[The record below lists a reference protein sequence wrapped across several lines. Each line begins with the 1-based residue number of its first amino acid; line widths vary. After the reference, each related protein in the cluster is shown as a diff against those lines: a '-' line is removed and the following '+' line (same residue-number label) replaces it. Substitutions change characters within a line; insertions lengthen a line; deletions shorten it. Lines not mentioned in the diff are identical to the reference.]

1 MQNSFNKKVKYQNAS
16 GGFLL
21 FDCYIYVNAVKY
33 FYLNVFQYFKG
44 MLCCV
49 CLLIFSKFGIAGEQ
63 KLYHFDIP
71 QQSLAKSLN
80 ELSDHTKTLVLF
92 PYDLVERRQGNA
104 IRGHYTLVQAID
116 LLLLNTEL
124 VGGLSKKEVVMISKN
139 QSTSQID
146 SYNKIENKNMKTKKS
161 ILATAIA
168 FLFSG
173 VTVADSA
180 LAQDAKQQK
189 KAEQAEV
196 ISILGTRGAPRTVT
210 DSPVAIDVFSGD
222 EFTANGN
229 TADITDNLKSLVPS
243 FTATPATG
251 DGSAFIR
258 PTSLRGM
265 APDQTLILVNGKRR
279 HRSSLVQFFAPAAGN
294 GAHGVDIGMI
304 PSIALKSVE
313 VLRDGAAAQY
323 GSDAI
328 AGVMNFQLKD
338 ASEGGSVVAQ
348 YGEFFE
354 GEQSWIVGA
363 NAGFALGTDGF
374 FNISFETNDNEAL
387 SRGVQRPDGQQ
398 LIDDGVQGVGSDSP
412 FGDEPFVQSWGRP
425 ETSGTRV
432 AFNSGYEINDAVE
445 LYMHGGYAD
454 TDGRY
459 RFFYRNPT
467 HSTLESI
474 NYIFRRDTDGEL
486 VLDADGNSIKDE
498 IENPNALRAGY
509 TPFLDGAQK
518 DTSLV
523 AGLKGETSS
532 ELTYNFSA
540 GFGKNELAYFLNNTV
555 NSGLTVDGVL
565 GQRDFDM
572 GGYEQEEIN
581 LNADFSMPLTDDV
594 FLGFGAEWREET
606 FTTLA
611 GEAASL
617 IGSGPSGM
625 TSVTPAD
632 AGEFSRD
639 NVAVYVD
646 AEYNVSDDLLVQ
658 GALRYEDFSDF
669 GDTIN
674 SKLASRYNLSDDFVI
689 RGAISTGFHAPTP
702 GQANITSIIT
712 TFDGTTGAQL
722 EEGLVRANNPLAIAN
737 GAQELK
743 EEESVSLSLGFT
755 YSGFDN
761 GNLSVDFYNTKVDD
775 RIYRTGNIPSASGG
789 SISFFTNALDV
800 EHQGLDFVYTT
811 SMDWGNTA
819 ESKFTFAYNHN
830 TIDVVGQ
837 SLVNGIQPV
846 GDASV
851 EDIENNYPENRFVA
865 TAVTDFGD
873 NYQVMLR
880 ANFYGEHY
888 DERGTINDASS
899 PSALVDSVVFFDME
913 FNYFASEDF
922 TLTAGVSNIFD
933 TFVDEIG
940 DGNANRLSVGLQYP
954 RRTPA
959 NYEGGSWYLRAKYE
973 F

>member
-1 MQNSFNKKVKYQNAS
+1 
-16 GGFLL
+16 
-21 FDCYIYVNAVKY
+21 
-33 FYLNVFQYFKG
+33 
-44 MLCCV
+44 
-49 CLLIFSKFGIAGEQ
+49 
-63 KLYHFDIP
+63 
-71 QQSLAKSLN
+71 
-80 ELSDHTKTLVLF
+80 
-92 PYDLVERRQGNA
+92 
-104 IRGHYTLVQAID
+104 
-116 LLLLNTEL
+116 
-124 VGGLSKKEVVMISKN
+124 
-139 QSTSQID
+139 
-146 SYNKIENKNMKTKKS
+146 
-161 ILATAIA
+161 
-168 FLFSG
+168 
-173 VTVADSA
+173 
-180 LAQDAKQQK
+180 
-189 KAEQAEV
+189 
-196 ISILGTRGAPRTVT
+196 
-210 DSPVAIDVFSGD
+210 
-222 EFTANGN
+222 
-229 TADITDNLKSLVPS
+229 
-243 FTATPATG
+243 
-251 DGSAFIR
+251 
-258 PTSLRGM
+258 
-265 APDQTLILVNGKRR
+265 
-279 HRSSLVQFFAPAAGN
+279 
-294 GAHGVDIGMI
+294 
-304 PSIALKSVE
+304 
-313 VLRDGAAAQY
+313 
-323 GSDAI
+323 
-328 AGVMNFQLKD
+328 
-338 ASEGGSVVAQ
+338 
-348 YGEFFE
+348 
-354 GEQSWIVGA
+354 
-363 NAGFALGTDGF
+363 
-374 FNISFETNDNEAL
+374 
-387 SRGVQRPDGQQ
+387 
-398 LIDDGVQGVGSDSP
+398 
-412 FGDEPFVQSWGRP
+412 
-425 ETSGTRV
+425 
-432 AFNSGYEINDAVE
+432 
-445 LYMHGGYAD
+445 MHGGYAD

-459 RFFYRNPT
+459 RFFYRNPS
-467 HSTLESI
+467 HSTLTGVTS
-474 NYIFRRDTDGEL
+474 L
-486 VLDADGNSIKDE
+486 
-498 IENPNALRAGY
+498 PAGY
-509 TPFLDGAQK
+509 TPYLDGAQK

-540 GFGKNELAYFLNNTV
+540 GFGKNELGYFLNNTV
-555 NSGLTVDGVL
+555 NPGLTVNGVL

-617 IGSGPSGM
+617 IGAGPSGM

-639 NVAVYVD
+639 NIAVYVD

-669 GDTIN
+669 GGTIN
-674 SKLASRYNLSDDFVI
+674 GKLASRYNVTDDFVI

-712 TFDGTTGAQL
+712 TFDGTTGAQI
-722 EEGLVRANNPLAIAN
+722 EEGLVRADNPLAIAN

-775 RIYRTGNIPSASGG
+775 RLYRTGNIPVDSGG
-789 SISFFTNALDV
+789 TVSFFTNALDV

-811 SMDWGNTA
+811 SMDWGNSA
-819 ESKFTFAYNHN
+819 ESKFTFAYNYN

-846 GDASV
+846 SDASV

-865 TAVTDFGD
+865 TAVTDFSD

-888 DERGTINDASS
+888 DERGTINDPTS
-899 PSALVDSVVFFDME
+899 PSALIDSVVFFDME
-913 FNYFASEDF
+913 FNYFASDDL

-940 DGNANRLSVGLQYP
+940 AGNANRLSVGLQYP

-959 NYEGGSWYLRAKYE
+959 NYEGGSWYLRAKYQ

>member
-1 MQNSFNKKVKYQNAS
+1 
-16 GGFLL
+16 
-21 FDCYIYVNAVKY
+21 
-33 FYLNVFQYFKG
+33 
-44 MLCCV
+44 
-49 CLLIFSKFGIAGEQ
+49 
-63 KLYHFDIP
+63 
-71 QQSLAKSLN
+71 
-80 ELSDHTKTLVLF
+80 
-92 PYDLVERRQGNA
+92 
-104 IRGHYTLVQAID
+104 
-116 LLLLNTEL
+116 
-124 VGGLSKKEVVMISKN
+124 
-139 QSTSQID
+139 
-146 SYNKIENKNMKTKKS
+146 MKTKKS
-161 ILATAIA
+161 ILATTVA

-173 VTVADSA
+173 ATVSGGA
-180 LAQDAKQQK
+180 LAQDAAPQSQD
-189 KAEQAEV
+189 EQAEV

-387 SRGVQRPDGQQ
+387 SRGIQRQDGQD
-398 LIDDGVQGVGSDSP
+398 LIDGGVQGVGADSP
-412 FGDEPFVQSWGRP
+412 FGDAPFVQSWGRP

-432 AFNSGYEINDAVE
+432 AFNTGYEISNSAE

-459 RFFYRNPT
+459 RFFYRNPG
-467 HSTLESI
+467 HSTLTGVTS
-474 NYIFRRDTDGEL
+474 L
-486 VLDADGNSIKDE
+486 
-498 IENPNALRAGY
+498 PAGY
-509 TPFLDGAQK
+509 TPYLDGAQK
-518 DTSLV
+518 DTSLI
-523 AGLKGETSS
+523 AGFKGETSS

-540 GFGKNELAYFLNNTV
+540 GFGKNELAYYLNNTV
-555 NSGLTVDGVL
+555 NPGLTVDGVL

-572 GGYEQEEIN
+572 GGYEQEETN
-581 LNADFSMPLTDDV
+581 LNADFSMPLSDDV

-606 FTTLA
+606 FTTIA
-611 GEAASL
+611 GESAAWAD
-617 IGSGPSGM
+617 GSPSGM
-625 TSVTPAD
+625 TAVSPAD

-639 NVAVYVD
+639 NFAIYGDVEFD
-646 AEYNVSDDLLVQ
+646 MSDDLLLQ
-658 GALRYEDFSDF
+658 TALRYEDFSDF
-669 GDTIN
+669 GSTIN
-674 SKLASRYNLSDDFVI
+674 GKFAARYNLTDEFVI
-689 RGAISTGFHAPTP
+689 RGSVSTGFHAPTP
-702 GQANITSIIT
+702 GQANVSTIIT
-712 TFDGTTGAQL
+712 TFDGSTGAQV
-722 EEGLVRANNPLAIAN
+722 EEGLFPVDDPLAIAN
-737 GAQELK
+737 GASPLT
-743 EEESVSLSLGFT
+743 EEQSESASFGFT
-755 YSGFDN
+755 YSGLSDS
-761 GNLSVDFYNTKVDD
+761 NLAVDFYQTNVDD
-775 RIYRTGNIPSASGG
+775 RIYRVGDIEQPDKSSV
-789 SISFFTNALDV
+789 SFFTNAIDV
-800 EHQGLDFVYTT
+800 KHMGLDLVFTT
-811 SMDWGNTA
+811 SFDWSNSAST
-819 ESKFTFAYNHN
+819 KFTYAFNHN
-830 TIDVVGQ
+830 TVEITRQASIDGINPVV
-837 SLVNGIQPV
+837 S
-846 GDASV
+846 DSSV

-865 TAVTDFGD
+865 TAVTDFAD

-880 ANFYGEHY
+880 ANWYGEHY
-888 DERGTINDASS
+888 DERGTINNTENPPTAKID
-899 PSALVDSVVFFDME
+899 PVLFFDLE
-913 FNYFASEDF
+913 FNYFATDDL
-922 TLTAGVSNIFD
+922 TLTVGAANIFD

>member
-1 MQNSFNKKVKYQNAS
+1 MQNSTNEHMKISNSS

-21 FDCYIYVNAVKY
+21 FVSYSSSGALKSFYLTTFKY
-33 FYLNVFQYFKG
+33 FRGVLYSGFMLTFSVIG
-44 MLCCV
+44 MASEPKV
-49 CLLIFSKFGIAGEQ
+49 YQ
-63 KLYHFDIP
+63 FDIP

-92 PYDLVERRQGNA
+92 PYDIVEKRQGSA
-104 IRGHYTLVQAID
+104 VKGQYTLIQAID
-116 LLLLNTEL
+116 QLLLNTGL
-124 VGGLSKKEVVMISKN
+124 FGGFSKKDVLMIREQ
-139 QSTSQID
+139 QSASRNNTH
-146 SYNKIENKNMKTKKS
+146 NNNGNENMKTKKS
-161 ILATAIA
+161 IIATTIA

-173 VTVADSA
+173 VTVVDSA
-180 LAQDAKQQK
+180 LAQETEQQSQQ
-189 KAEQAEV
+189 EQAEV

-210 DSPVAIDVFSGD
+210 DSPVAIDVFSGE

-348 YGEFFE
+348 YGEFYE

-387 SRGVQRPDGQQ
+387 SRGVQRPDAQQ
-398 LIDDGVQGVGSDSP
+398 LINDGVQGVGADSP
-412 FGDEPFVQSWGRP
+412 FGDEPFAQTWGRP

-432 AFNSGYEINDAVE
+432 AFNSGYEISDAAE

-459 RFFYRNPT
+459 RFFYRNPG
-467 HSTLESI
+467 HSTLS
-474 NYIFRRDTDGEL
+474 NVTSL
-486 VLDADGNSIKDE
+486 
-498 IENPNALRAGY
+498 PAGY
-509 TPFLDGAQK
+509 TPYLDGAQK
-518 DTSLV
+518 DFNIV
-523 AGLKGETSS
+523 AGLKGETGS
-532 ELTYNFSA
+532 EFTYNFSA
-540 GFGKNELAYFLNNTV
+540 GMGKNELAYFLNNTV
-555 NSGLTVDGVL
+555 NTGLTVDGNL

-572 GGYEQEEIN
+572 GGYEQEEVN
-581 LNADFSMPLTDDV
+581 LNADFSMPLTDDIYI
-594 FLGFGAEWREET
+594 GFGAEWREET
-606 FTTLA
+606 FTTVA
-611 GEAASL
+611 GEAAAL
-617 IGSGPSGM
+617 VGAGPSGM
-625 TSVTPAD
+625 TAVTPAD

-639 NVAVYVD
+639 NVAIYVD
-646 AEYNVSDDLLVQ
+646 AEYDVSDDFLLQ

-669 GDTIN
+669 GSTIN
-674 SKLASRYNLSDDFVI
+674 GKLAARYNLTDDFVM
-689 RGAISTGFHAPTP
+689 RASMSTGFHAPTP
-702 GQANITSIIT
+702 GQANVSTIIT
-712 TFDGTTGAQL
+712 TFDGTTGLQV
-722 EEGLVRANNPLAIAN
+722 EEGLLRPNNPVAIEN
-737 GAQELK
+737 GAKPLK
-743 EEESVSLSLGFT
+743 EEESVSLSLGLT
-755 YSGFDN
+755 YSGFEN
-761 GNLSVDFYNTKVDD
+761 GNLALDFYQTKVDD
-775 RIYRTGNIPSASGG
+775 RIYRTGDIALDTGG
-789 SISFFTNALDV
+789 SVSFFTNALDV
-800 EHQGLDFVYTT
+800 EHQGIDVVYTT
-811 SMDWGNTA
+811 SMDWNNGSET
-819 ESKFTFAYNHN
+819 KFTLAYNHN

-837 SLVNGIQPV
+837 SFVNGILPV
-846 GDASV
+846 SDSAI
-851 EDIENNYPENRFVA
+851 EDIENNYPANRFVA
-865 TAVTDFGD
+865 TAVTDFSD
-873 NYQVMLR
+873 NYQIMLR

-888 DERGTINDASS
+888 DERGTIGNASS
-899 PSALVDSVVFFDME
+899 PSALVDSVMFFDME
-913 FNYFASEDF
+913 FNYFATDDL
-922 TLTAGVSNIFD
+922 TLTAGASNIFD
-933 TFVDEIG
+933 EYVNEIG

-959 NYEGGSWYLRAKYE
+959 NYEGGSWYLRAKYQ

>member
-1 MQNSFNKKVKYQNAS
+1 M
-16 GGFLL
+16 
-21 FDCYIYVNAVKY
+21 
-33 FYLNVFQYFKG
+33 
-44 MLCCV
+44 
-49 CLLIFSKFGIAGEQ
+49 
-63 KLYHFDIP
+63 
-71 QQSLAKSLN
+71 
-80 ELSDHTKTLVLF
+80 LF
-92 PYDLVERRQGNA
+92 PYDLVEKRQGNA
-104 IRGHYTLVQAID
+104 VKGQLTLVQAID
-116 LLLLNTEL
+116 QLLLYTGLY
-124 VGGLSKKEVVMISKN
+124 GGLSKKEVMMISEQQPFSHKN
-139 QSTSQID
+139 THK
-146 SYNKIENKNMKTKKS
+146 NTHNNNRNKNMRTKKS
-161 ILATAIA
+161 ILATTLA

-173 VTVADSA
+173 ATVSGSA
-180 LAQDAKQQK
+180 LAQDAVQQSQDD
-189 KAEQAEV
+189 QAEV

-210 DSPVAIDVFSGD
+210 DSPVAIDVFSGE

-348 YGEFFE
+348 YGEFYE

-387 SRGVQRPDGQQ
+387 SRGVQRPDAQQ

-412 FGDEPFVQSWGRP
+412 FGDEPFAQSWGRP

-432 AFNSGYEINDAVE
+432 AFNSGYEINGAVE

-459 RFFYRNPT
+459 RFFYRNPG
-467 HSTLESI
+467 HSTLSGV
-474 NYIFRRDTDGEL
+474 TSL
-486 VLDADGNSIKDE
+486 
-498 IENPNALRAGY
+498 PAGY
-509 TPFLDGAQK
+509 TPYLDGAQK

-540 GFGKNELAYFLNNTV
+540 GFGKNELGYFLNNTV

-572 GGYEQEEIN
+572 GGYEQEEVN
-581 LNADFSMPLTDDV
+581 LNADFSMPLSDDV

-617 IGSGPSGM
+617 IGAGPSGM

-639 NVAVYVD
+639 NIAVYVD

-669 GDTIN
+669 GGTLN
-674 SKLASRYNLSDDFVI
+674 SKLASRYNVSDDFVI

-712 TFDGTTGAQL
+712 TFDGTTGAQI
-722 EEGLVRANNPLAIAN
+722 EEGLVRADNPLAIAN
-737 GAQELK
+737 GAQKLK

-761 GNLSVDFYNTKVDD
+761 GNLSVDFYNTAVDD
-775 RIYRTGNIPSASGG
+775 RIYRTGNIPAGDG
-789 SISFFTNALDV
+789 TVSFFTNALDV
-800 EHQGLDFVYTT
+800 EHQGLDLVYTT
-811 SMDWGNTA
+811 SMDWGNSA

-837 SLVNGIQPV
+837 SLVNSIQPV
-846 GDASV
+846 SNASV

-865 TAVTDFGD
+865 TAVTDFSD

-888 DERGTINDASS
+888 DERGTINGDS
-899 PSALVDSVVFFDME
+899 PSALVDSVVFLDVE
-913 FNYFASEDF
+913 FNYFASDDL

-940 DGNANRLSVGLQYP
+940 DGNANRQSVGLQYP

-959 NYEGGSWYLRAKYE
+959 NYEGGSWYLRAKYQ

>member
-1 MQNSFNKKVKYQNAS
+1 MQNSLNKKIKNIITS
-16 GGFLL
+16 GGFSL
-21 FDCYIYVNAVKY
+21 FVGSIFLSAVISLYVSTLKY
-33 FYLNVFQYFKG
+33 FVKVLGCGF
-44 MLCCV
+44 
-49 CLLIFSKFGIAGEQ
+49 LLIFSVMSMASKQ
-63 KLYHFDIP
+63 TMYQFDIP

-80 ELSDHTKTLVLF
+80 ELSNHTKTLVLF
-92 PYDLVERRQGNA
+92 PYDLVEKRQGNA
-104 IRGHYTLVQAID
+104 VKGQYTLVQAID
-116 LLLLNTEL
+116 QLLLHTGLF
-124 VGGLSKKEVVMISKN
+124 GGLSKKEVVMISDKKTASQKN
-139 QSTSQID
+139 KN
-146 SYNKIENKNMKTKKS
+146 NKGNKNMKTKKS
-161 ILATAIA
+161 TLATAIA

-173 VTVADSA
+173 ATVSNSA
-180 LAQDAKQQK
+180 LAQDAPQQNK
-189 KAEQAEV
+189 EEQAEV

-210 DSPVAIDVFSGD
+210 DSPVAIDVFSGE

-348 YGEFFE
+348 YGEFYE

-387 SRGVQRPDGQQ
+387 SRGIQRADGQQ

-412 FGDEPFVQSWGRP
+412 FGDAPFVQSWGRP

-432 AFNSGYEINDAVE
+432 AFNTGYEINNTVE

-459 RFFYRNPT
+459 RFFYRNPG
-467 HSTLESI
+467 HSTLS
-474 NYIFRRDTDGEL
+474 DVTSL
-486 VLDADGNSIKDE
+486 
-498 IENPNALRAGY
+498 PAGY

-518 DTSLV
+518 DTSV
-523 AGLKGETSS
+523 IAGLKGETGS

-572 GGYEQEEIN
+572 GGYEQEEVN

-606 FTTLA
+606 FTTLS

-617 IGSGPSGM
+617 VGSGPSGM

-639 NVAVYVD
+639 NIAVYVD
-646 AEYNVSDDLLVQ
+646 AEYNVSDALLVQ

-669 GDTIN
+669 GGTLN
-674 SKLASRYNLSDDFVI
+674 SKLASRYNVTDDFVI

-712 TFDGTTGAQL
+712 TFDGTTGAQI
-722 EEGLVRANNPLAIAN
+722 EEGLVRAGNPLAIAN

-775 RIYRTGNIPSASGG
+775 RIYRTGNIPAASGG

-800 EHQGLDFVYTT
+800 EHQGLDLVYTT
-811 SMDWGNTA
+811 SMDWGNSA

-846 GDASV
+846 SDASV

-865 TAVTDFGD
+865 TAVTDFSD
-873 NYQVMLR
+873 SYQVMLR

-888 DERGTINDASS
+888 DERGTINGDS
-899 PSALVDSVVFFDME
+899 PSALVDSVIFFDME
-913 FNYFASEDF
+913 FNYFASEDL

-959 NYEGGSWYLRAKYE
+959 NYEGGSWYLRAKYA